1 MADANTYLFVADM
14 IACSSEEGATAWDMK
29 GENMAEKA
37 YYLTQQYFGMK
48 SKEDMTEKQDT
59 EVVHLRREANTK
71 VEKAE
76 ENANAQVKNL
86 QTKLDEM
93 TKRALK
99 AEDALKDKTISDIPT
114 RFATQDPASF
124 LPGATL
130 DGVRDHVKESGKLM
144 VKRRLEDQIV
154 MKAECIFCADAGR
167 EDHGDRSRGPTTSTA
182 EWCYPWRPE
191 NLQWH
196 HANSHPAAYAKLKEL
211 HGVAEAAKGT
221 AATKKAKQKIDAFL
235 EQPRNWLQHD
245 YDLNKQIAALS
256 DKHQAIKEREKRL
269 DVRTE
274 AAKTMKLHNL
284 METNRLRD
292 QLQRLCARELDLNK
306 REDAIARGCN
316 APTYVLQSKVVSLE
330 AQVVQL
336 FRENEELGDE
346 LALKNREFEQLRGST
361 TLHDFVSDSQQQ
373 GNIESQEV
381 LGESQLG
388 GFQEQCILARRF
400 LPFPSSTSPA
410 RQTEIMRGS
419 AE

>member
-1 MADANTYLFVADM
+1 
-14 IACSSEEGATAWDMK
+14 
-29 GENMAEKA
+29 
-37 YYLTQQYFGMK
+37 
-48 SKEDMTEKQDT
+48 
-59 EVVHLRREANTK
+59 
-71 VEKAE
+71 
-76 ENANAQVKNL
+76 
-86 QTKLDEM
+86 
-93 TKRALK
+93 
-99 AEDALKDKTISDIPT
+99 
-114 RFATQDPASF
+114 
-124 LPGATL
+124 
-130 DGVRDHVKESGKLM
+130 
-144 VKRRLEDQIV
+144 

-245 YDLNKQIAALS
+245 YDVQVAAGNTSAVPPPNYPREDGYAVRVAELNKQIAALS

-400 LPFPSSTSPA
+400 LPFPSVQRKKNTQPLDDASCLT
-410 RQTEIMRGS
+410 R
-419 AE
+419 